1 MGPPILLV
9 VPAKAGTQGERRL
22 RQLIPK
28 IAPLRIIALDQL
40 QFPRTAPFLDALFA
54 EDRIGHGFVKLDK
67 HQPMYSVI
75 SNKSADSIRTMFP
88 SAARNIACDTDVKR
102 TNAPCWCGCKRKDVC
117 HSCPIG
123 RPGSPLSRGRRRLFL
138 FIVASARM
146 SSRKV
151 TYVNLRNEVLGRRG
165 RPIEDRNAG

>member
-75 SNKSADSIRTMFP
+75 SNKSADSIRTVFP
-88 SAARNIACDTDVKR
+88 SAARNIACDADVKR
-102 TNAPCWCGCKRKDVC
+102 TIALAGEDVNARTFVIYARSGALGPRFREDDGGY
-117 HSCPIG
+117 SC
-123 RPGSPLSRGRRRLFL
+123 
-138 FIVASARM
+138 
-146 SSRKV
+146 SS
-151 TYVNLRNEVLGRRG
+151 
-165 RPIEDRNAG
+165 